1 MTKPDNLHEADG
13 IENNVNAENTDPIQ
27 EENSSV
33 EPVVKP
39 EITVIQSDEHLDEV
53 NNENATDAEDHENHQ
68 RHQIPLEDYHT
79 MSLDR
84 LVDALGQLIRK
95 ERVQV
100 IRDHVEAIKSEFNNK
115 YDALVE
121 EKKEA
126 FVEDGGNEL
135 DFDFS
140 LPVRQKFFALYNE
153 YKDKRN
159 QYYKNLEKSLHE
171 NLNNRLEIIE
181 ELKGLI
187 NVEENINTT
196 YKHFRELQDRWK
208 NAGPIPRNQYNDV
221 WQTYHHHVE
230 IFYDFMDLNK
240 DLRDLDFKH
249 NLEQK
254 LKLIEKAEALKDEP
268 NINVMFRELQLLHK
282 VWKEDIGPVAKEQRE
297 EVWERF
303 SAATKILHEKR
314 QDFLKEQEK
323 DFEANLQK
331 KNELIAGIESL
342 SAPVQKH
349 GDWQKRIREI
359 EKLRQEFFNAG
370 KVPQTENEKTWK
382 LFKNA
387 VRKFNHTKN
396 EFYKNLKKE
405 QHDNLEKKSVLLAQ
419 AVALKDSE
427 DWETTTP
434 IMKKIQADWS
444 SIGHVPRK
452 VSDKIWKE
460 FKAACNH
467 YFDRFHESKR
477 KGSGEDQKIAE
488 QKIDFIKELETV
500 SLPEDK
506 TVGIEILKGYL
517 EKWQNF
523 AAVKTDQRAISAK
536 FFRTFEKS
544 CKSLKLSTNEIEM
557 LRFNN
562 RVEGLTGGDEDKIN
576 REKIY
581 LRKRIDEV
589 NQEIRQLENNVQ
601 FFNVSDPKN
610 PLFTEV
616 LKNIE
621 RHKSEL
627 NLLKEKLK
635 ALRSV
640 D

>member
-1 MTKPDNLHEADG
+1 MTTPDNLHEADG
-13 IENNVNAENTDPIQ
+13 LENNVNAENAGPVQ
-27 EENSSV
+27 EENTSV
-33 EPVVKP
+33 EPVEKP
-39 EITVIQSDEHLDEV
+39 EVTVAQSDEHLDEV
-53 NNENATDAEDHENHQ
+53 NDENATDAEDHENHQ

-84 LVDALGQLIRK
+84 LVDALRQLIQK
-95 ERVQV
+95 ERIQA

-126 FVEDGGNEL
+126 FVEDGANEL

-171 NLNNRLEIIE
+171 NLGNRLEIIE

-249 NLEQK
+249 NIEQK
-254 LKLIEKAEALKDEP
+254 LKLIEKAEALKDET

-297 EVWERF
+297 EVWEKF

-323 DFEANLQK
+323 GFEVNLQK
-331 KNELIAGIESL
+331 KNEIIAGIESL
-342 SAPVQKH
+342 SSPVQKH

-370 KVPQTENEKTWK
+370 KVPQAENEKTWK

-405 QHDNLEKKSVLLAQ
+405 QHENLEKKNALLAQ
-419 AVALKDSE
+419 AIALKDSE
-427 DWETTTP
+427 DWETTTAV
-434 IMKKIQADWS
+434 MKKIQADWS

-452 VSDKIWKE
+452 VSDKIWKD

-467 YFDRFHESKR
+467 YFDRFHENKR
-477 KGSGEDQKIAE
+477 KGSGEDQKIADL
-488 QKIDFIKELETV
+488 KIAFIKELETV
-500 SLPEDK
+500 SLPGDK
-506 TVGIEILKGYL
+506 DSGIEILKGIL

-523 AAVKTDQRAISAK
+523 EHVKSDQRAINAK
-536 FFRTFEKS
+536 FFRTFEKLS
-544 CKSLKLSTNEIEM
+544 KSLKLSANEIEM

-562 RVEGLTGGDEDKIN
+562 RVENLTGEDEDKIN

-610 PLFTEV
+610 PLFTDV

-621 RHKSEL
+621 KHKSEL